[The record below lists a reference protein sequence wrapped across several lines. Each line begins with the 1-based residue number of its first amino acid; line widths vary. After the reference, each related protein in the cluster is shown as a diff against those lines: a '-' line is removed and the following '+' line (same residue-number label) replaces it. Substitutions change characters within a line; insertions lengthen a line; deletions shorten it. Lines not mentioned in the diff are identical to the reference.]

1 MKMDSWDDARREKHE
16 YIPMLSLHDVAGT
29 KEGEVLGEEEE
40 CQGPYVMFQ
49 EFKDIGYAL
58 EKSEQ

>member
-1 MKMDSWDDARREKHE
+1 
-16 YIPMLSLHDVAGT
+16 MLSLHDVAGT